1 MVSVRNVEA
10 YLMYEVV
17 VLVEVLI
24 DRVLGR
30 MKNPYQLEQQ
40 WDQVK
45 RAFHLF
51 MLDLEADDFKQMYLF
66 KDLKLPSER
75 KTKRA
80 KPSNKKSKAKR
91 PKVGKQLQLFFGKIV
106 AVSSLIIIEMKKG
119 STEFS
124 FRFNKKTGDWIR
136 V

>member
-1 MVSVRNVEA
+1 MVSVKNVEA

-24 DRVLGR
+24 DRVFGR
-30 MKNPYQLEQQ
+30 MENPYQLEQQ
-40 WDQVK
+40 WHQVK

-75 KTKRA
+75 KTKTA

-91 PKVGKQLQLFFGKIV
+91 PKVGKQLQLFFLKVDLVTSTLALWV
-106 AVSSLIIIEMKKG
+106 AK
-119 STEFS
+119 
-124 FRFNKKTGDWIR
+124 R
-136 V
+136 VDTR

>member
-1 MVSVRNVEA
+1 MVNVKNVEA

-24 DRVLGR
+24 DRVFGR
-30 MKNPYQLEQQ
+30 MENPYQLEQQ
-40 WDQVK
+40 WHQVK

-75 KTKRA
+75 KTKTA

-91 PKVGKQLQLFFGKIV
+91 PKLGKQLQLFFEKVV
-106 AVSSLIIIEMKKG
+106 AVSSLIIVEMKKS

-124 FRFNKKTGDWIR
+124 LGFNKRIGDWI
-136 V
+136 

>member
-30 MKNPYQLEQQ
+30 MENPYQLEQQ

-51 MLDLEADDFKQMYLF
+51 MLDVEADDFKQMYLF

-75 KTKRA
+75 KTKTT
-80 KPSNKKSKAKR
+80 KPSNQKSKAKR
-91 PKVGKQLQLFFGKIV
+91 PKLGKQLQLFFLKVEVVTSTLALSV
-106 AVSSLIIIEMKKG
+106 AK
-119 STEFS
+119 
-124 FRFNKKTGDWIR
+124 R
-136 V
+136 VNTTYSKEYPQL